1 MISGTTG
8 TIFYSGWSTK
18 LEPWRLASHSHSVTQ
33 TDRLTAIRPFGRSF
47 CGILLKSFNY
57 VEGEKGKEG
66 FRGHVAQ
73 ALLSCLQGCQV
84 SESIAS
90 IGFLMIS
97 SHSGW
102 IPMSTDTGMIWW
114 NGGGWWEEKETE
126 RDQNAT
132 SIPSPSSIHHWP
144 AEDST
149 PIFPMAPKKAWEA
162 VPVLAKILSCK
173 YTAWCKI
180 DFLH

>member
-1 MISGTTG
+1 MHQVRAMAFSL
-8 TIFYSGWSTK
+8 SLS
-18 LEPWRLASHSHSVTQ
+18 LSNS
-33 TDRLTAIRPFGRSF
+33 DRLTAIRPFGRSF

-57 VEGEKGKEG
+57 VEG
-66 FRGHVAQ
+66 RGRKVSAVMWHRHFLVACSD
-73 ALLSCLQGCQV
+73 AKCRNLLPLLV
-84 SESIAS
+84 
-90 IGFLMIS
+90 FLWYLVTLVGYPCPRTLEWYDEMR
-97 SHSGW
+97 
-102 IPMSTDTGMIWW
+102 
-114 NGGGWWEEKETE
+114 GWWEEKERE
-126 RDQNAT
+126 RNQNAT
-132 SIPSPSSIHHWP
+132 SIPSPSSFHHWP